1 MKNKKLAMIRK
12 KTNPIKDLYNQDY
25 YLEISV
31 IDTGIGIKDEDKHN
45 IFEMFGQLEDH
56 KKLNENGIGLGLLIS
71 QQIAIRLG
79 GNLWFNSQYGE
90 GSTFTFAIKLNQN
103 ENFKSFKEI
112 SIGKKEQFKADSNKL
127 VFAWKPQQN
136 LLNEVKYFNDIN
148 KKR

>member
-71 QQIAIRLG
+71 
-79 GNLWFNSQYGE
+79 
-90 GSTFTFAIKLNQN
+90 
-103 ENFKSFKEI
+103 
-112 SIGKKEQFKADSNKL
+112 
-127 VFAWKPQQN
+127 
-136 LLNEVKYFNDIN
+136 
-148 KKR
+148 